1 MPNPTNTQSS
11 SIDSKLSDIPTPTL
25 RPLKA
30 YAFDPSAG
38 KLLGNEMT
46 LKVRYQHLEPGPV
59 VRDRG
64 GDAIAVVDY
73 DGANGTYYRPVDLN
87 DPRILIRGGLDPDEA
102 NPRFHQQMIYAVVTE
117 TIQHFEVALGRR
129 IHWRRGLR
137 DGVRDAAARLEDI
150 WTLNLYPHAF

>member
-1 MPNPTNTQSS
+1 MSNTADTKPSVRS
-11 SIDSKLSDIPTPTL
+11 GKARKTPVDAKSTSSKLSEIPKPTM

-46 LKVRYQHLEPGPV
+46 MKVRYQHVEPGPV

-73 DGANGTYYRPVDLN
+73 DGANQIYYRPVDLN
-87 DPRILIRGGLDPDEA
+87 DPRILIRGGIDPDEA
-102 NPRFHQQMIYAVVTE
+102 NPRFHQQMVYAVV
-117 TIQHFEVALGRR
+117 
-129 IHWRRGLR
+129 
-137 DGVRDAAARLEDI
+137 
-150 WTLNLYPHAF
+150 